1 MLIVITLIRQIIRW
15 FFGFWKAYPYKCSWD
30 WNWQVLRQRKV
41 NCNITTLKKHF
52 YIELLN
58 QRLLM
63 LFPTQY
69 KNLFRK
75 RTSGMFLMSLFSV
88 ITSNF
93 QLVWYNLSLFFLFEI
108 SFSFY
113 LKEAFPCF
121 INFKKFHLF
130 VKKWSWQFF
139 QAIMFCT
146 FQWSLLIFVNYWSDT
161 HVGNI
166 KPFIVNYKTWTSKL
180 ELFNTEILQI
190 VMHKNP
196 NTW

>member
-1 MLIVITLIRQIIRW
+1 M
-15 FFGFWKAYPYKCSWD
+15 K
-30 WNWQVLRQRKV
+30 LR
-41 NCNITTLKKHF
+41 LKLAKKSVDTKRSKLQHF
-52 YIELLN
+52 YIKLLK

-146 FQWSLLIFVNYWSDT
+146 FQWSLLIFVNYWSDMFT
-161 HVGNI
+161 TLNLLLLIIEI
-166 KPFIVNYKTWTSKL
+166 KHQNFSY
-180 ELFNTEILQI
+180 FNWN
-190 VMHKNP
+190 VANCYA
-196 NTW
+196 

>member
-1 MLIVITLIRQIIRW
+1 MKLASAKTEKSKLQHYYI
-15 FFGFWKAYPYKCSWD
+15 K
-30 WNWQVLRQRKV
+30 
-41 NCNITTLKKHF
+41 KKHF

-93 QLVWYNLSLFFLFEI
+93 QLVWYNFSLFFLFEI

-121 INFKKFHLF
+121 INFKNLYLKNIHNP
-130 VKKWSWQFF
+130 WSFIFF
-139 QAIMFCT
+139 SAPLHE
-146 FQWSLLIFVNYWSDT
+146 LLMQTLNLGPDT
-161 HVGNI
+161 
-166 KPFIVNYKTWTSKL
+166 
-180 ELFNTEILQI
+180 EE
-190 VMHKNP
+190 
-196 NTW
+196 